1 MTIRSE
7 QTSFRH
13 DSSVSRTRPRRALR
27 TRRKDQ
33 HGEGVISAAIA
44 VLVMAFLGVAMWIS
58 FSLIFQHAANNVNH
72 QVNNCIGQA
81 SSNC

>member
-1 MTIRSE
+1 
-7 QTSFRH
+7 
-13 DSSVSRTRPRRALR
+13 
-27 TRRKDQ
+27 
-33 HGEGVISAAIA
+33 
-44 VLVMAFLGVAMWIS
+44 MAFLGVAMWIS